1 MIQISALSERS
12 WILREKYY
20 IYFALRANCLSLGHT
35 QASEDILLEWEPL
48 WPTSDLWNPHG
59 EAARDEAAGGLCAG
73 LEGAERGCWGP
84 HGADNRRGRAR
95 GSSPGDSVLRLG
107 EGEGPSLGVVGER
120 GYLPPPLAPAP
131 AAITDPLVLPF
142 IEETPSYFLSPW
154 KM

>member
-1 MIQISALSERS
+1 MR
-12 WILREKYY
+12 
-20 IYFALRANCLSLGHT
+20 
-35 QASEDILLEWEPL
+35 
-48 WPTSDLWNPHG
+48 PTAGSDLWNPHG
-59 EAARDEAAGGLCAG
+59 EAARDEAAGLCAG
-73 LEGAERGCWGP
+73 LEGAEAAGPAAGP

-142 IEETPSYFLSPW
+142 IEETPSYFLSP
-154 KM
+154 